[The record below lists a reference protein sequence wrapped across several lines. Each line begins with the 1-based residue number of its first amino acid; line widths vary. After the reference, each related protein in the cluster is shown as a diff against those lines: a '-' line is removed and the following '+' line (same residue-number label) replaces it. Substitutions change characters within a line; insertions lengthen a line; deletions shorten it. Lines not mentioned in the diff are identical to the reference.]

1 MEWIIQG
8 TYTMNNISNREK
20 LLRFLEGWRDR
31 LSARGAQNLSPEE
44 LGQLLT
50 LNTIIYYITVEC

>member
-1 MEWIIQG
+1 
-8 TYTMNNISNREK
+8 MNNVPNREK
-20 LLRFLEGWRDR
+20 LLKFLEDWRNR
-31 LSARGAQNLSPEE
+31 LSTRGAQNLSPEE

>member
-1 MEWIIQG
+1 
-8 TYTMNNISNREK
+8 MNNVSNREK
-20 LLRFLEGWRDR
+20 LLRFLEDWRNR